1 MLVDRSCHVVVETF
15 TDDWQ
20 NMFEAGDVI
29 IRGYWYEKLRAGS
42 RSYHLRTDKPVAH
55 ILSCSVVASK
65 FSMPPT
71 LHFVRG
77 SLATYELS
85 VEAFQQISDAVDKG
99 ILLDAD

>member
-85 VEAFQQISDAVDKG
+85 VEAF
-99 ILLDAD
+99 